1 MKLFLIARCVVQS
14 PAMNW
19 MAIHGQVP
27 KQRRTDDA
35 RDGQDHDL
43 LVALAK
49 MSLCTADEGKELQ
62 AATFRT
68 VRH

>member
-1 MKLFLIARCVVQS
+1 
-14 PAMNW
+14 MNW